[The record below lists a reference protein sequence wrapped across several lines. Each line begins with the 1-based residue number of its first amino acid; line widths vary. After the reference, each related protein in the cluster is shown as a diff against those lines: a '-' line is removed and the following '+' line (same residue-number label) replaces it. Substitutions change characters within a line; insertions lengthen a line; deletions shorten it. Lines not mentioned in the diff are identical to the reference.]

1 MPLTVR
7 YVRANAAQGLDGL
20 TLATAM
26 NINDAFR
33 TASGNSEY
41 RILNDGLHV
50 VTGSITPAPTG
61 LSVRSPAYFVGCSDI
76 SGLVRADW
84 QTSGSR
90 QRIDHMPRIMFSG
103 GSVYGNA
110 LSHYTNF
117 ANLVISGSVNGT
129 LFNVTATN
137 NVINN
142 CYIFNMSTG
151 SSAQALATAFRCAV
165 IQSTCITSGIVNNG
179 IALNIANSLNGVAYG
194 CYVSAPSGVGVQLNN
209 PEAVINTVFDTCK
222 RGIRV
227 ASASAGDAYSF
238 GNTFINCSDYCI
250 GQRNS
255 IVTHSGQLVTAD
267 NFSYNSG
274 PITALIDSNGAI
286 DVSYPTGL
294 HITAFNNHAL
304 NHTSAPTGYGD
315 NLLLSC
321 TTGTIAA
328 PLLFVDVSGK
338 NFSFVSTA
346 TGYYNRNMFNKG
358 AGQTN
363 LSNAIRTPRLS

>member
-1 MPLTVR
+1 MPLTTR

-26 NINDAFR
+26 NINDALR
-33 TASGNSEY
+33 TASGNCEY
-41 RILNDGLHV
+41 RILKDGMHV

-61 LSVRSPAYFVGCSDI
+61 LSVTSPAYFVGCSDI
-76 SGLVRADW
+76 SGLVYANF
-84 QTSGSR
+84 QVSGVR
-90 QRIDHMPRIMFSG
+90 QRTDHMPQIMFSG
-103 GSVYGNA
+103 GSVYSNTI
-110 LSHYTNF
+110 SNYTNF
-117 ANLVISGSVNGT
+117 ANLVMSGSVNGT

-165 IQSTCITSGIVNNG
+165 IQSTCITSGAVNNG
-179 IALNIANSLNGVAYG
+179 IALNLANSLNGVAYG

-209 PEAVINTVFDTCK
+209 PQAIIGTVFDTCK
-222 RGIRV
+222 RGVRV
-227 ASASAGDAYSF
+227 VSASAGDTYSL
-238 GNTFINCSDYCI
+238 GNTFINCTDYCI

-274 PITALIDSNGAI
+274 PLTALIDSNGAI
-286 DVSYPTGL
+286 DVSYSTGL

-304 NHTSAPTGYGD
+304 NHTSAPTGYGN

-321 TTGTIAA
+321 TTGTVAST
-328 PLLFVDVSGK
+328 LLFANVSGK
-338 NFSFVSTA
+338 DFSFVSTA

-358 AGQTN
+358 AGSTN
-363 LSNAIRTPRLS
+363 LSNAIKTPRLS